1 LLQAIRLAAPPGSG
15 VLASRFSS
23 GQTSFPRVLF
33 DVETFLETLYQRG
46 LVLKDGVDNPR
57 PSPELN
63 GSPEKSD
70 SDQNAPTAR
79 PVIRSVQE
87 ECMTPDLQK
96 ETRSVADYVEKL
108 YWEKSYIYKMH
119 VELTYRCNFKCVQCY
134 NTTHKGAE
142 KELSLPE
149 WESALQQLAD
159 LGRSFPGPSDILIA
173 AIAVARGRL
182 LSLLSHGNVALVP
195 RSRPS
200 KFRFPILKQFHEIPP
215 LQPARRQLVCSPII
229 ESPAGQ

>member
-1 LLQAIRLAAPPGSG
+1 MGAPKKAILIRI
-15 VLASRFSS
+15 
-23 GQTSFPRVLF
+23 
-33 DVETFLETLYQRG
+33 
-46 LVLKDGVDNPR
+46 
-57 PSPELN
+57 
-63 GSPEKSD
+63 
-70 SDQNAPTAR
+70 APTAR

-159 LGRSFPGPSDILIA
+159 LGSLISRASDILIA

-182 LSLLSHGNVALVP
+182 LSLVEPWKRRP
-195 RSRPS
+195 RAAKSS
-200 KFRFPILKQFHEIPP
+200 Q
-215 LQPARRQLVCSPII
+215 
-229 ESPAGQ
+229 